1 MRRVGI
7 AFILLLPILGG
18 ACSAEEIARR
28 YAPIF
33 YFEEK
38 ETCFPVDVSFHIQ
51 NSHLYQ
57 YTPEGPILINESI
70 SPSYLAE
77 YSSKTVDSEYAY
89 LDNVKGTV
97 DDYESIIREYE
108 RQMEEYTVYSRIFS
122 DKGITIIQYWM
133 FYAFNKGELNR
144 HEGDWE
150 MVQIVL
156 SNGTPTEVMYSQHYS
171 GQKARWDQVEKEG
184 EHIKVYVAR
193 GSHANY
199 LRFYSGKFGVASDIV
214 GANGKVLKPSDYNLE
229 ILKEQEWLNFDGRW
243 GEFGGIEDFILGR
256 AGPQGPAFRD
266 NGTLWND
273 PYAWGKSLPQ
283 ADNNIFLLE
292 WFIYNFLALFV
303 LFTLIS
309 LCLIGFRIH
318 RRHKKQGLG
327 PKIFSMLYID
337 GFNLKSLGNVI
348 CFIGIIIA
356 IFALFNPWYTVSY
369 RVFGDSNFK
378 IIKTTGVADLIKIDG
393 ITGVQVHLPGSTGFV
408 PVGTF
413 SIPFSLLIALGFIFL
428 FLATTGIVT
437 SGKLGSRYIWGG
449 IKLLS
454 VVIIILVAV
463 MALAAMVSS
472 SLQSSDTSIE
482 QSIKEVLQDIYCSPL
497 GNQKTIYISEQ
508 DLSGW
513 IHLKWGLGNGG
524 RMLLAGGFVLI
535 LAGILEIAAK
545 TPFFEVK
552 EEEEVVSLRSNL

>member
-1 MRRVGI
+1 
-7 AFILLLPILGG
+7 
-18 ACSAEEIARR
+18 
-28 YAPIF
+28 
-33 YFEEK
+33 
-38 ETCFPVDVSFHIQ
+38 
-51 NSHLYQ
+51 
-57 YTPEGPILINESI
+57 
-70 SPSYLAE
+70 
-77 YSSKTVDSEYAY
+77 
-89 LDNVKGTV
+89 
-97 DDYESIIREYE
+97 
-108 RQMEEYTVYSRIFS
+108 
-122 DKGITIIQYWM
+122 
-133 FYAFNKGELNR
+133 
-144 HEGDWE
+144 
-150 MVQIVL
+150 
-156 SNGTPTEVMYSQHYS
+156 
-171 GQKARWDQVEKEG
+171 
-184 EHIKVYVAR
+184 
-193 GSHANY
+193 
-199 LRFYSGKFGVASDIV
+199 
-214 GANGKVLKPSDYNLE
+214 
-229 ILKEQEWLNFDGRW
+229 
-243 GEFGGIEDFILGR
+243 
-256 AGPQGPAFRD
+256 
-266 NGTLWND
+266 
-273 PYAWGKSLPQ
+273 
-283 ADNNIFLLE
+283 
-292 WFIYNFLALFV
+292 
-303 LFTLIS
+303 
-309 LCLIGFRIH
+309 
-318 RRHKKQGLG
+318 
-327 PKIFSMLYID
+327 MLYID